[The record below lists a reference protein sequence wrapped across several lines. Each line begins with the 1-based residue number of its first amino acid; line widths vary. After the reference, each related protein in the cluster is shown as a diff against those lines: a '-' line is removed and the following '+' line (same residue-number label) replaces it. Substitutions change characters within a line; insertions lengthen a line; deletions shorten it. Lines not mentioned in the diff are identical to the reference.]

1 MTNFI
6 IAQILSVINGIF
18 LITSIRSKE
27 KKKFLVQNSIS
38 NLAGFLSM
46 IVLGAYSA
54 SIGPVILTIQGIIT
68 YIYEEKKK
76 KKQPKWL
83 LIMYP
88 LLSLLAGSLTIT
100 SILSILP
107 IISSTLASTMLMTKN
122 MKTSRKINL
131 ISSVLALP
139 YLITNKAYVAAII
152 FSASFINTLEA
163 MYKID
168 YKKANNNTKTTNTE
182 NQEKEI
188 ANNKAMIPS
197 QNITHNNNI
206 SKPKTKKLI
215 LKKKEWSKSFFYS
228 VNILA
233 SLVTLPAPKV
243 RIKSSLLTYSL
254 KYSLISS

>member
-1 MTNFI
+1 MTNFT

-88 LLSLLAGSLTIT
+88 LLSLIAGSLTIT

-131 ISSVLALP
+131 VSSVLALP

-163 MYKID
+163 IYKID

-188 ANNKAMIPS
+188 ANNKAMVPS
-197 QNITHNNNI
+197 QNITHNKNI

-254 KYSLISS
+254 KYNLISS

>member
-6 IAQILSVINGIF
+6 IAQILSIINGIF

-76 KKQPKWL
+76 KNQPKWL

-88 LLSLLAGSLTIT
+88 LLSLIAGSLTIT

-131 ISSVLALP
+131 VSSVLALP

-163 MYKID
+163 IYKID
-168 YKKANNNTKTTNTE
+168 YKQSTILR
-182 NQEKEI
+182 Q
-188 ANNKAMIPS
+188 P
-197 QNITHNNNI
+197 
-206 SKPKTKKLI
+206 LI
-215 LKKKEWSKSFFYS
+215 QIIKKKK
-228 VNILA
+228 
-233 SLVTLPAPKV
+233 
-243 RIKSSLLTYSL
+243 
-254 KYSLISS
+254 

>member
-1 MTNFI
+1 MKKYMVWLISALMAVSMTACSNAQKKDTKDQ
-6 IAQILSVINGIF
+6 AQITTAAKENETQTEAAKT
-18 LITSIRSKE
+18 TSKKE

-88 LLSLLAGSLTIT
+88 LLSLIAGSLTIT

-107 IISSTLASTMLMTKN
+107 IISSTLASTMLITKN

-131 ISSVLALP
+131 VSSVLALP

-163 MYKID
+163 IYKID

-188 ANNKAMIPS
+188 ANNKAMVPS
-197 QNITHNNNI
+197 QNITHNKNI

-215 LKKKEWSKSFFYS
+215 LKKKE
-228 VNILA
+228 
-233 SLVTLPAPKV
+233 
-243 RIKSSLLTYSL
+243 
-254 KYSLISS
+254 

>member
-6 IAQILSVINGIF
+6 IAQILSIINGIF

-88 LLSLLAGSLTIT
+88 LLSLIAGSLTIT

-131 ISSVLALP
+131 VSSVLALP

-163 MYKID
+163 IYKID

-188 ANNKAMIPS
+188 ANNKAMVPS
-197 QNITHNNNI
+197 QNITHNKNI

-215 LKKKEWSKSFFYS
+215 LKKKEWPKSFFYS

-254 KYSLISS
+254 KYNLISS

>member
-6 IAQILSVINGIF
+6 IAQILSIINGIF

-88 LLSLLAGSLTIT
+88 LLSLIAGSLTIT

-131 ISSVLALP
+131 VSSVLALP
-139 YLITNKAYVAAII
+139 YKAYVAAII

-163 MYKID
+163 IYKID

-188 ANNKAMIPS
+188 ANNKAMVPS
-197 QNITHNNNI
+197 QNITHNKNI

-215 LKKKEWSKSFFYS
+215 LKKKE
-228 VNILA
+228 
-233 SLVTLPAPKV
+233 
-243 RIKSSLLTYSL
+243 
-254 KYSLISS
+254 

>member
-6 IAQILSVINGIF
+6 IAQILSIINGIF

-88 LLSLLAGSLTIT
+88 LLSLIAWSLTIT

-107 IISSTLASTMLMTKN
+107 IISSTLASTMLITKN

-131 ISSVLALP
+131 VSSVLALP

-163 MYKID
+163 IYKID

-188 ANNKAMIPS
+188 ANNKAMVPS
-197 QNITHNNNI
+197 QNITHNKNI

-215 LKKKEWSKSFFYS
+215 LKKKEWPKSFFYS

-254 KYSLISS
+254 KYNLISS

>member
-88 LLSLLAGSLTIT
+88 VLSLLAGSLTIT

-131 ISSVLALP
+131 VSSVLALP

-163 MYKID
+163 IYKID
-168 YKKANNNTKTTNTE
+168 YKKANNNTKATINTN
-182 NQEKEI
+182 NKVKEKED
-188 ANNKAMIPS
+188 NKTIVPS

-215 LKKKEWSKSFFYS
+215 LKKKE
-228 VNILA
+228 
-233 SLVTLPAPKV
+233 
-243 RIKSSLLTYSL
+243 
-254 KYSLISS
+254 

>member
-6 IAQILSVINGIF
+6 IAQILSIINGIF

-88 LLSLLAGSLTIT
+88 LLSLIAGSLTIT

-131 ISSVLALP
+131 VSSVLALP

-163 MYKID
+163 IYKID
-168 YKKANNNTKTTNTE
+168 YKKTSNNTKTTNTE

-197 QNITHNNNI
+197 QNITHNKNI

-215 LKKKEWSKSFFYS
+215 LKKKEWPKSFFYS

-254 KYSLISS
+254 KYNLISS

>member
-6 IAQILSVINGIF
+6 IAQILSIINGIF

-76 KKQPKWL
+76 QPKWL

-88 LLSLLAGSLTIT
+88 LLSLIAGSLTIT

-131 ISSVLALP
+131 VSSVLALP

-152 FSASFINTLEA
+152 FSVSFINTLEA
-163 MYKID
+163 IYKID
-168 YKKANNNTKTTNTE
+168 YKKTSNNTKATINTN
-182 NQEKEI
+182 NKEKEI
-188 ANNKAMIPS
+188 ANNKAMVPS
-197 QNITHNNNI
+197 QNITHNKNI
-206 SKPKTKKLI
+206 SKPKAKKLI
-215 LKKKEWSKSFFYS
+215 LKKKEWPKSFFYS

-254 KYSLISS
+254 KYNLISS

>member
-131 ISSVLALP
+131 VSSVLAIP
-139 YLITNKAYVAAII
+139 YLMTNKAYVAALI
-152 FSASFINTLEA
+152 FSTSFINTLEA
-163 MYKID
+163 IYKID
-168 YKKANNNTKTTNTE
+168 YKKTNNNTKVINTN
-182 NQEKEI
+182 NKEKEI
-188 ANNKAMIPS
+188 EASKTIVPS

-215 LKKKEWSKSFFYS
+215 LKKKE
-228 VNILA
+228 
-233 SLVTLPAPKV
+233 
-243 RIKSSLLTYSL
+243 
-254 KYSLISS
+254 

>member
-76 KKQPKWL
+76 EKQPKWL

-88 LLSLLAGSLTIT
+88 LLSLIAGSLTIT

-131 ISSVLALP
+131 VSSVLALP

-163 MYKID
+163 IYKID

>member
-88 LLSLLAGSLTIT
+88 LLSLIAGSLTIT

-131 ISSVLALP
+131 VSSVLALP

-163 MYKID
+163 IYKID

-182 NQEKEI
+182 SQEKEI
-188 ANNKAMIPS
+188 ANNKAMVPS
-197 QNITHNNNI
+197 QNITHNKNI
-206 SKPKTKKLI
+206 SKPKAKKLI
-215 LKKKEWSKSFFYS
+215 LKKKEWPKSFFYS

-254 KYSLISS
+254 KYNLISS

>member
-6 IAQILSVINGIF
+6 IAQILSIINGIF

-88 LLSLLAGSLTIT
+88 LLSLIAGSLTIT

-131 ISSVLALP
+131 VSSVLALP

-163 MYKID
+163 IYKID

-188 ANNKAMIPS
+188 ANNKAMVPS
-197 QNITHNNNI
+197 QNITHNKNI

-254 KYSLISS
+254 KYNLISS

>member
-6 IAQILSVINGIF
+6 IAQILSIINGIF

-54 SIGPVILTIQGIIT
+54 SIGPIILTIQGIIT

-88 LLSLLAGSLTIT
+88 LLSLIAGSLTIT

-131 ISSVLALP
+131 VSSVLALP

-163 MYKID
+163 IYKID

-188 ANNKAMIPS
+188 ANNKAMVPS
-197 QNITHNNNI
+197 QNITHNKNI

-254 KYSLISS
+254 KYNLISS